1 MPIVLYVS
9 LFLGSNLGGR
19 LHFLEQGSCSFICA
33 FMPKREERCLL
44 KVDKLEK
51 VSFKKKKSPSFP
63 SGELVKDA
71 PVGEPMA

>member
-1 MPIVLYVS
+1 MSVFIKKKIHPIINYSRNFRMFKPVCL
-9 LFLGSNLGGR
+9 
-19 LHFLEQGSCSFICA
+19 
-33 FMPKREERCLL
+33 KREERCLL

-51 VSFKKKKSPSFP
+51 LSFKKKKNPSFP